1 MIRNAV
7 TNFYRQECVRRGW
20 SNEAGDLGRAT
31 GKFRLEYDAAF
42 FNLQPKKGRCVG
54 ARVHVHLLPRCA
66 ALRALSC
73 CCHAALRT
81 LSCCCHPATAADTL
95 C

>member
-7 TNFYRQECVRRGW
+7 TTFYRQECVRRGW

-54 ARVHVHLLPRCA
+54 ARVHVHLLPLLPRCA
-66 ALRALSC
+66 ARAFLLLPRCAAHAFLLLPPCYC
-73 CCHAALRT
+73 C
-81 LSCCCHPATAADTL
+81 
-95 C
+95 